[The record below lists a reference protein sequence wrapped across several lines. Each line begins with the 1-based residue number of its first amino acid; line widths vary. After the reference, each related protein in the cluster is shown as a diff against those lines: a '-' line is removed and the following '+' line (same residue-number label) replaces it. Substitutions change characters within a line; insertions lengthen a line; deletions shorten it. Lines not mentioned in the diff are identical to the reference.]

1 MTKDKNVTIK
11 FTSETKNVESGIQK
25 VTSELNKLSKNKALT
40 SMSRLGSAV
49 TGLIGTFTTATKI
62 IKAVSQ
68 EISELSK
75 AANVQKDAEE
85 RLAVAAKNNPYLDDY
100 AVSKLKAFA
109 SELQNVGEIGDE
121 ELLPMMAELAASG
134 RTYTEI
140 QNIMSAALDASA
152 TGMISMES
160 AVQSLNMSYSGSVG
174 TMGKLLPTLKNLTE
188 EELKNGAAIDE
199 VKKAYGGM
207 AEATANTDAQ
217 LANAFGDLKERIGG
231 LLNKVI
237 VPLQKA
243 LLFTVNSVNTLWD
256 KFKEISGLG
265 EVVEATTL
273 DSKLIQAQTEL
284 DGLLAKLD
292 ETKAKYQELEQ
303 SVTGNVDKIAKIE
316 ADLQKAR
323 ERGNKAAVAQLE
335 IALKLAKQS
344 VEENKNNEATVKAV
358 QDATK
363 AREEESAVI
372 ESQIQAKKE
381 EIKAIQEEI
390 NAQKSAEQLQKEIEA
405 RDKLR
410 SEYDATIA
418 AKEKEIA
425 LRRSAGEQISKEAE
439 AQEMYNTAFS
449 AYIKMMSNPA
459 FSGNSGNYKHEV
471 EARKA
476 IAAYA
481 EAANFDDVKNEMQ
494 TLTEEAQK
502 FVGVFKETPLSGEI
516 EKSIQKLKEMQASTQ
531 EGSEEWEYYNA
542 KIKELTGLLDV
553 VKLKEA
559 EIAESS
565 YTSDLQ
571 KWAQV
576 HEKKLEVVSNF
587 ASKYAEIMSSITDM
601 VKTQAENEAS
611 VKQAA
616 LEKQLAAGEISEEE
630 YAERKEEIEKEAA
643 KKTYEIQMWE
653 WSANLLNIGAQTALA
668 VVSALANSGNPYVGI
683 AMAALVGT
691 LGAVQLATAIANKPI
706 PPSFATGGVVGGFQ
720 GASMGGDNTYAHV
733 RNGEMILNAKQQKA
747 MFDQLNGYSGN
758 AGSLTNNVVVKN
770 YAAGNVAVTQVPK
783 SDGFELVIKETVRK
797 QLAAG
802 DYSSQL
808 KTAQTK
814 IDGIRYV

>member
-1 MTKDKNVTIK
+1 MAKDKNVTIK